1 MLSNGWCYFQ
11 LGGGGMSGNVGGMSP
26 NAFVGF
32 YLRGAFK
39 KKTNQHRKDIIQQ
52 ESLVI

>member
-32 YLRGAFK
+32 YLRGAFQK
-39 KKTNQHRKDIIQQ
+39 NQINTEKILYNK
-52 ESLVI
+52 SP